1 MQGTMSTIARSG
13 VKCRSGEMQAYVDT
27 SPRPT
32 TCGNEK
38 SPTRSLACCTWY
50 HPGISYVELGAAR
63 MGTLGSVWQALGQES
78 GDTELAGKTLID
90 WQVRVLLDARPSMT
104 DEESTAGVAE
114 PGADWFVTHTVIY
127 GGYRRRL
134 PWSTT
139 ANRRNMKKTLPVVA
153 TMVLCDT
160 NRNHATVSHG
170 LCRREHHGMYHSLL
184 RQAPRRI
191 VTNHGSLRLVATG
204 TDHGESWNEW
214 WLTYGFHKHPNLRS
228 TTSIPVATTMRM
240 TGNRNRG

>member
-1 MQGTMSTIARSG
+1 
-13 VKCRSGEMQAYVDT
+13 
-27 SPRPT
+27 
-32 TCGNEK
+32 
-38 SPTRSLACCTWY
+38 
-50 HPGISYVELGAAR
+50 

-104 DEESTAGVAE
+104 DEETAAGVAE

-139 ANRRNMKKTLPVVA
+139 ANRRNMKKTLSVVA

-160 NRNHATVSHG
+160 NRNHATAG
-170 LCRREHHGMYHSLL
+170 RAARLATLG
-184 RQAPRRI
+184 QG
-191 VTNHGSLRLVATG
+191 GSRAG
-204 TDHGESWNEW
+204 SG
-214 WLTYGFHKHPNLRS
+214 GS
-228 TTSIPVATTMRM
+228 TILSACV
-240 TGNRNRG
+240 